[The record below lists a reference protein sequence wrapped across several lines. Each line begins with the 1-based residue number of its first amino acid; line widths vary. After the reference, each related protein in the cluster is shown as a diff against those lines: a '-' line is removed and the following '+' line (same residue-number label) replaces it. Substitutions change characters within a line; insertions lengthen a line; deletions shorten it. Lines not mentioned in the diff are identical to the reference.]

1 MKVLVTG
8 FDPFG
13 GETVNPAYEAV
24 RNLPEEIAGAK
35 IITMEIPT
43 VFKKSAGVVEQA
55 IIQNMPDI
63 VINVGQAG
71 GRTAVSI
78 EKVAINLAEASI
90 PDNDGDMPID
100 EALIENGPTAYF
112 ATIPVKAMVHHVK
125 EHGIPCSL
133 SYTAGTYVCNSIMY
147 HMLHLTATKYPN
159 IKAGFIHV
167 PYAPQ
172 QTTEKPQYASMSI
185 EDITKALTY
194 AIEAAVLYESDRKE
208 NMGITH

>member
-24 RNLPEEIAGAK
+24 RNLPEKIAGAK

-71 GRTAVSI
+71 GRTAISI

-147 HMLHLTATKYPN
+147 HMLHLTATKYPK